1 MIIIKIIILYFFRHT
16 DDSPSTGTRLVC
28 IIIKDNDNINIQ
40 CNTIKFISTFIHVS
54 RPNYRNNSSSPVMQ
68 PNTRCTALFHD
79 VFIFLANSYTC
90 LCELNINL

>member
-1 MIIIKIIILYFFRHT
+1 MIINKIIILYFFRHT

-68 PNTRCTALFHD
+68 PNTRGVLPYSMTSSFSWQIHM
-79 VFIFLANSYTC
+79 C
-90 LCELNINL
+90 LCELNIN